1 MHIKDNLREKREK
14 PSTIWH
20 QIDKILFIVD
30 EEMQG
35 GKVKARKVSD
45 LKKHFEQFNYKEEII
60 PNL

>member
-1 MHIKDNLREKREK
+1 
-14 PSTIWH
+14 
-20 QIDKILFIVD
+20 
-30 EEMQG
+30 MQG